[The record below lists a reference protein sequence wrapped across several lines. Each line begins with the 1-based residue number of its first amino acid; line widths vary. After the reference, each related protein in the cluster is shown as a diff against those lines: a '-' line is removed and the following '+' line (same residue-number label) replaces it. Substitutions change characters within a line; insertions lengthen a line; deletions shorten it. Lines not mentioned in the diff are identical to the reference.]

1 VARGA
6 NGEPMSRSYV
16 APTTIAEALT
26 ALSGGARPVAGGTD
40 LVVGARQGKAPLP
53 DALLAIHR
61 IEALRGISD
70 GADGA
75 LRLGALATHLEI
87 VGHAVVRE
95 RFTALAD
102 ASAIVGSHATRAQG
116 TIGGNVMNASP
127 AMDAGGPLLCFD
139 GSVTLRSAGGERVL
153 PLAELWTGPGST
165 NAAPD
170 ELLVAIDLPAPANG
184 TGSCYVRLEYRRQ
197 MEIAVVGATAV
208 VTLDGGVVSDARV
221 AITSL
226 APTIRRV
233 PEAEHALVGSNGG
246 AEAIEACARATAG
259 ASAPIGDVRGSAVYR
274 TAMAEVIARRAIAG
288 AISRAGGEDV
298 SIPASSSLYGD
309 AAKATRGG
317 TR

>member
-1 VARGA
+1 V
-6 NGEPMSRSYV
+6 SRSFV
-16 APTTIAEALT
+16 APTTLEEALA
-26 ALSGGARPVAGGTD
+26 ALARGARPVAGGTD

-61 IEALRGISD
+61 IGTLAGISD
-70 GADGA
+70 DGIGG

-87 VGHAVVRE
+87 VAHPLVRK

-139 GSVTLRSAGGERVL
+139 GSVTLRSAGGERIM
-153 PLAELWTGPGST
+153 PLAELWIGPGST

-170 ELLVAIDLPAPANG
+170 ELLVSIDLPRPADFS
-184 TGSCYVRLEYRRQ
+184 GSCYVRLEYRRQ
-197 MEIAVVGATAV
+197 MEIAVVGATAA
-208 VTLDGGVVSDARV
+208 VTLEGGVVSDARV

-233 PEAEHALVGSNGG
+233 PVAEQALVGSPG
-246 AEAIEACARATAG
+246 ALGAIEAAARAAASG
-259 ASAPIGDVRGSAVYR
+259 SAPIGDVRGSAEYR
-274 TAMAEVIARRAIAG
+274 RAMAEVIALRAISG
-288 AISRAGGEDV
+288 ALARARGEDV
-298 SIPASSSLYGD
+298 SIPASSSLYG
-309 AAKATRGG
+309 AAAGG